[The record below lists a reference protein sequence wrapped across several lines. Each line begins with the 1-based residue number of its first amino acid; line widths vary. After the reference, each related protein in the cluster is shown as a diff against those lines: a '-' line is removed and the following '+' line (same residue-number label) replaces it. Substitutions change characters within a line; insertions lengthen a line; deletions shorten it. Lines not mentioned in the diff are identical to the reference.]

1 MKNRLHTFHI
11 PVMGTGHSIDTP
23 IRVAHFGITSVISLC
38 DDIIMEKIR
47 KYYCGKYGFDYE
59 KISGNAIDGR
69 AERIRAYLDLVGEI
83 VKINMEKIRNLP
95 FFENND
101 KKKYFELLPD
111 NSPLKTDYLKLI
123 NMEPGEERDIFA
135 RELTRK
141 MAPGSIDVN
150 IMVKV
155 DKANYGPDGE
165 PLGDEFS
172 DAKAALRGFAKS
184 SLESSIVFSAG
195 INKSLFTYMSTF
207 PLFYCDE
214 SGLIPKKI
222 VLKVSD
228 FRSAQIQGRFLAKK
242 GLLVHEYR
250 IESGLNCGGHA
261 FATNGLLLPAIM
273 EEFLKNMDKL
283 TLGFN
288 ETVKKYYDEKG
299 LKYDDSLKNH
309 RPLITVQGGIG
320 VFGEAQ
326 RLMNEFKM
334 DMTGWASPFLLVP
347 EATPIDLT
355 TRKLLEKSGKKELY
369 LSKVS
374 PLGVPFNNVHEC
386 GSEKWTLKQAAKG
399 EPGSSCPKRYLVSN
413 KEFTEKPICPASTKY
428 QKKKL
433 EEINNSDLSESEKKK
448 LSREIINKFCLCGH
462 LGNGALIALGI
473 AKEENSPQLI
483 CPGPNIEW
491 FNRSYSLKEM
501 VDHIYGRIPSL
512 VSDERPHMFAKE
524 LTMYVDY
531 FEKMVKSSDGKTKEI
546 RAIRSFKDNL
556 LKGMGLCENISK
568 EKPYPGENL
577 DSLAEC
583 VAKEKKR
590 LKSIYIGFKR
600 RIKLKDFIEDNL
612 KSGMK
617 LSPVAA

>member
-1 MKNRLHTFHI
+1 MKNKLHSFHI

-59 KISGNAIDGR
+59 KISTGAKDGR

-83 VKINMEKIRNLP
+83 VKINMEKTRNLP

-101 KKKYFELLPD
+101 KKKYFELLPLE
-111 NSPLKTDYLKLI
+111 SPLKKDYIKLI
-123 NMEPGEERDIFA
+123 NMEPGRKRDIFA
-135 RELTRK
+135 EELTQK

-155 DKANYGPDGE
+155 DKTNYGPDGA
-165 PLGDEFS
+165 PLPDEFS
-172 DAKAALRGFAKS
+172 DAKAALRGFVKS

-207 PLFYCDE
+207 PGFYCDE
-214 SGLIPKKI
+214 SGKISKKI
-222 VLKVSD
+222 VIKVSD

-273 EEFLKNMDKL
+273 EDFLKNTGKL
-283 TLGFN
+283 ASGFN
-288 ETVKKYYDEKG
+288 QTVKKYYNEKG
-299 LKYDDSLKNH
+299 LFYDKSLESH

-320 VFGEAQ
+320 VSGEAQ
-326 RLMNEFKM
+326 RLLNEFKM

-355 TRKLLEKSGKKELY
+355 TRKLLEKSGEKDLY

-386 GSEKWTLKQAAKG
+386 GSEKWTLEKAAKG
-399 EPGSSCPKRYLVSN
+399 NPGSPCPRRYLVSN
-413 KEFTEKPICPASTKY
+413 REFTQKPICPASSQY

-433 EEINNSDLSESEKKK
+433 REIDNSDLPESQKKK
-448 LSREIINKFCLCGH
+448 LRREVINKFCLCGH
-462 LGNGALIALGI
+462 LGSGALISLGI

-512 VSDERPHMFAKE
+512 VPAERPHMFAKE

-531 FEKMVKSSDGKTKEI
+531 FEKMVRSATGEAKEEK
-546 RAIRSFKDNL
+546 AIRSFKDNL
-556 LKGMGLCENISK
+556 LKGMELCENISK
-568 EKPYPGENL
+568 QKPYPGENL
-577 DSLAEC
+577 VSLSEC

-590 LKSIYIGFKR
+590 LKSIYMGFKR
-600 RIKLKDFIEDNL
+600 KMKLKDFIEDNL
-612 KSGMK
+612 KPGMK